1 MLIAEIIKNGIL
13 FDLKNWQHPMIEL
26 GSIRRLL
33 DLLAAR
39 QISYLLVGG
48 VAMLCYIEGRN
59 TQDIDFLISLDE
71 LERLPELEIVS
82 RDRDFARANF
92 DGLQVDLLL
101 TSNALFEDVLIR
113 HAGTQQI
120 GGDRICCVT
129 PPGLLLLKLYAL
141 PSLYRQGEFQRANL
155 YEGDITALLLQF
167 PDLDSG
173 IDRMLTTLQGHL
185 LASDVESLSAI
196 VQEIRQRLSRMR
208 R

>member
-1 MLIAEIIKNGIL
+1 MTIAEIITNGIL
-13 FDLKNWQHPMIEL
+13 FDFKNWQNPMIEP

-33 DLLAAR
+33 DLLSTR

-48 VAMLCYIEGRN
+48 VAMLCYVEGRN
-59 TQDIDFLISLDE
+59 TQDIDFLISLND

-101 TSNALFEDVLIR
+101 TSNALFQDVLVR
-113 HAGTQQI
+113 YAGVQQL
-120 GGDRICCVT
+120 GDDRICCVT

-141 PSLYRQGEFQRANL
+141 PSLYRQREFQRANL
-155 YEGDITALLLQF
+155 YEGDVTALLLQF
-167 PDLDSG
+167 PDLESEMAQ
-173 IDRMLTTLQGHL
+173 MLTTLRGHL
-185 LASDVESLSAI
+185 LTSDVESLSAI

-208 R
+208 F